1 MEEQKRGCKL
11 LPAGER
17 QADNMVLVD
26 TSVWVAHL
34 REGNIGLESLLND
47 GLAACHPFIIGE
59 LACGN
64 LKNRAEILSLL
75 QTLPMAVQAEHEDV
89 IIFIEKY
96 CLMGK
101 GLGYI
106 DMHLLASA
114 VLSNIP
120 LWTLDK
126 KLNDTSTMLKKA
138 Y

>member
-1 MEEQKRGCKL
+1 
-11 LPAGER
+11 
-17 QADNMVLVD
+17 MVLVD

-34 REGNIGLESLLND
+34 RAGEIGLEALLNE
-47 GLAACHPFIIGE
+47 GHVVCHLYIVGE

-64 LKNRAEILSLL
+64 LRNRAEILSLL
-75 QTLPMAVQAEHEDV
+75 QALPAAIQAEHEEV
-89 IIFIEKY
+89 MQFIENDN
-96 CLMGK
+96 LMGK

-114 VLSNIP
+114 RLTKVP

-126 KLNDTSTMLKKA
+126 KLNEVSSKLGLA